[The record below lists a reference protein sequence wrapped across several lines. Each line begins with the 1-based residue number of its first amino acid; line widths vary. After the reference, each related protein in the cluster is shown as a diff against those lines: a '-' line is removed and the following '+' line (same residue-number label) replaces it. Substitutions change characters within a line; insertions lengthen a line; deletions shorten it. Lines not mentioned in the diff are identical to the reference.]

1 MNNTVQKTI
10 EILKLLAST
19 EEGLTITQI
28 AQKLDLVKTTVFNII
43 HTLEAQDFLEVDT
56 KTKVY
61 RIGTEAFHIGSAFL
75 KNKSLDSVARPVL
88 FDLRNKTNETVYLA
102 GRRGQSDFIYLMKF
116 RSNSIYQTIFSAG
129 DVRHLLTTALGKAIL
144 AALPDEVALACV
156 TEEMYKTSSIPSIY
170 DPDSLKAYLHIV
182 RQDGYAT
189 DMTDENSA
197 IACPVAAPILNN
209 EGKVLGAISI
219 VIMENPTSETRIKEL
234 GNCVNEAATEI
245 SHGLGFAGTDLFYQG
260 R

>member
-10 EILKLLAST
+10 DILRLLAAT
-19 EEGLTITQI
+19 DEGLTITQI
-28 AQKLDLVKTTVFNII
+28 AQQLDLVKTTVFNIV
-43 HTLEAQDFLEVDT
+43 HTLAAQNFLEMDN
-56 KTKVY
+56 KTRAY
-61 RIGTEAFHIGSAFL
+61 RIGPEVFHIGSAFL

-88 FDLRNKTNETVYLA
+88 FNLRNKTNETVYLA
-102 GRRGQSDFIYLMKF
+102 GRSGIHDFIYLMKF
-116 RSNSIYQTIFSAG
+116 RSNSIYQTIFSVG
-129 DVRHLLTTALGKAIL
+129 EVRHLLTTALGKAIL
-144 AALPDEVALACV
+144 AALPDEVALSCV
-156 TEEMYKTSSIPSIY
+156 TQEMYKTSSIPSIY

-182 RQDGYAT
+182 REDGYAT

-219 VIMENPTSETRIKEL
+219 VIMEDPTSETRIKEL
-234 GNCVNEAATEI
+234 GNCVNEAAMEI
-245 SHGLGFAGTDLFYQG
+245 SRELGFAGTDLFYQS

>member
-28 AQKLDLVKTTVFNII
+28 SQKLGLVKTTVFNII
-43 HTLEAQDFLEVDT
+43 HTLESQEFLEVDL

-61 RIGTEAFHIGSAFL
+61 RIGTEAFHVGSAFL
-75 KNKSLDSVARPVL
+75 KNRSLDSVTRPIL

-102 GRRGQSDFIYLMKF
+102 GRSGTHNLIYLMKF
-116 RSNSIYQTIFSAG
+116 RSNSIYQTIFSVG

-144 AALPDEVALACV
+144 AALPNEIALSCV
-156 TEEMYKTSSIPSIY
+156 TEQMYKTSSIPSIC
-170 DPDSLKAYLHIV
+170 DSTSLKTYLHSV
-182 RQDGYAT
+182 RKIGFAT
-189 DMTDENSA
+189 DMTNENST
-197 IACPVAAPILNN
+197 IACPVAAPILDN

-219 VIMENPTSETRIKEL
+219 VIMEDPTSEDRIKTL
-234 GNCVNEAATEI
+234 GNCVNEAAMQI
-245 SHGLGFAGTDLFYQG
+245 SRELGFAGTDLFYQG